1 MKILS
6 LIMARAGSKRLKN
19 KNLKK
24 IKKYNLVERSINI
37 SKQLKKN
44 DLVCDTLLSTDS
56 KRILSIGKKNK
67 IISPWLRPKSLS
79 KSNSASIEAALHAIN
94 WYENT
99 YSKFYLLN
107 AS

>member
-56 KRILSIGKKNK
+56 KKILSIGKKNK
-67 IISPWLRPKSLS
+67 IISPGLDQKVYQNQIQPQ
-79 KSNSASIEAALHAIN
+79 
-94 WYENT
+94 
-99 YSKFYLLN
+99 
-107 AS
+107 

>member
-19 KNLKK
+19 KNLKR

-56 KRILSIGKKNK
+56 KILSIGKKIKLFHLLDQKSIK
-67 IISPWLRPKSLS
+67 IEFSF
-79 KSNSASIEAALHAIN
+79 NGFFTC
-94 WYENT
+94 Y
-99 YSKFYLLN
+99 
-107 AS
+107 

>member
-1 MKILS
+1 
-6 LIMARAGSKRLKN
+6 MARAGSKRLKN

-56 KRILSIGKKNK
+56 K
-67 IISPWLRPKSLS
+67 
-79 KSNSASIEAALHAIN
+79 
-94 WYENT
+94 
-99 YSKFYLLN
+99 KFYQLEKK
-107 AS
+107 